1 MYGLVNMAV
10 EELVRRRYGDAIW
23 EEVAEIV
30 CPDLSGF
37 AMMEPYPDEMTTRLV
52 AESAARAG
60 IEMPEMLRQIGQI
73 WIEHSA
79 KNGFGDLIDLAGATL
94 GEFLGNL
101 DRLHA
106 QIGSLYPS
114 LRPPSFRIERLGEG
128 FHEVHYYSEREGL
141 HPLVSGLIEGLAE
154 RFDVEVEIQHLAKRG
169 ERDHDVFLVRER
181 GLASETESAAS

>member
-10 EELVRRRYGDAIW
+10 EELVRTRYGDAIW

-37 AMMEPYPDEMTTRLV
+37 AMMEPYPDELTTRLV
-52 AESAARAG
+52 EESAARARM
-60 IEMPEMLRQIGQI
+60 EPSVLLRQVGQI
-73 WIEHSA
+73 WVEHSA
-79 KNGFGDLIDLAGATL
+79 KNGFGELIELAGSQL

-114 LRPPSFRIERLGEG
+114 LRPPSFRVERLGDG
-128 FHEVHYYSEREGL
+128 FHELHYYSERDGLAWLVVGLVEGL
-141 HPLVSGLIEGLAE
+141 GE
-154 RFDVEVEIQHLAKRG
+154 RFRVEVEVEHLPKRG
-169 ERDHDVFLVRER
+169 ERDHDVFLIRER
-181 GLASETESAAS
+181 ARTEDDAAG